1 MITFLV
7 AVIAV
12 VIGFIMGANAAKS
25 KIMHDIE
32 MGFLDAEMH
41 DAISWKIRE
50 IREIREIRAQ
60 EQEEQEQRDYQS
72 NGRSNRRTVDGAFHR
87 ME

>member
-50 IREIREIRAQ
+50 IREIRAQ

>member
-1 MITFLV
+1 MITAFLIG
-7 AVIAV
+7 ALAL

-32 MGFLDAEMH
+32 MGFLDEV
-41 DAISWKIRE
+41 DELIE
-50 IREIREIRAQ
+50 VYQREIRAQ
-60 EQEEQEQRDYQS
+60 KQEQRDY
-72 NGRSNRRTVDGAFHR
+72 RSNRSNGSNGRTVDGTFHH

>member
-41 DAISWKIRE
+41 DAISQKL
-50 IREIREIRAQ
+50 REIRAQ
-60 EQEEQEQRDYQS
+60 MQEQRDYQS
-72 NGRSNRRTVDGAFHR
+72 NGRTVDGTFHR

>member
-1 MITFLV
+1 MITAFLM
-7 AVIAV
+7 AALAT

-32 MGFLDAEMH
+32 IGFLDAEMH
-41 DAISWKIRE
+41 DAISRKIRE
-50 IREIREIRAQ
+50 IRAHQ
-60 EQEEQEQRDYQS
+60 QEQRDYQS
-72 NGRSNRRTVDGAFHR
+72 NGRTVDGAFHR

>member
-1 MITFLV
+1 MITAFLM
-7 AVIAV
+7 AALAT

-32 MGFLDAEMH
+32 MGARIPPIEEIEV
-41 DAISWKIRE
+41 AIQRK
-50 IREIREIRAQ
+50 IRAQ
-60 EQEEQEQRDYQS
+60 KQEQRDYQS
-72 NGRSNRRTVDGAFHR
+72 NGRTVNGTFHR

>member
-1 MITFLV
+1 MITAFLM
-7 AVIAV
+7 AALAT

-32 MGFLDAEMH
+32 MGFLDGEI
-41 DAISWKIRE
+41 DVAINRKTK
-50 IREIREIRAQ
+50 AQ
-60 EQEEQEQRDYQS
+60 KQEPRDYQR
-72 NGRSNRRTVDGAFHR
+72 NGRTVNGTFHR

>member
-1 MITFLV
+1 MITAFLM
-7 AVIAV
+7 AALAT

-32 MGFLDAEMH
+32 MGAMDGEIEV
-41 DAISWKIRE
+41 AIQRK
-50 IREIREIRAQ
+50 IRAQ
-60 EQEEQEQRDYQS
+60 KQEQRDYQS
-72 NGRSNRRTVDGAFHR
+72 NGRTVNGTFHR

>member
-7 AVIAV
+7 AAIAM

-41 DAISWKIRE
+41 DAISQKLRE
-50 IREIREIRAQ
+50 IREIREIIAQ
-60 EQEEQEQRDYQS
+60 KQEQRDYQS
-72 NGRSNRRTVDGAFHR
+72 NGRTVDGTFHR

>member
-1 MITFLV
+1 MITALLM
-7 AVIAV
+7 AALAL

-32 MGFLDAEMH
+32 MAFL
-41 DAISWKIRE
+41 
-50 IREIREIRAQ
+50 
-60 EQEEQEQRDYQS
+60 EQEQRDYQS
-72 NGRSNRRTVDGAFHR
+72 NRRTVNGTFHR

>member
-1 MITFLV
+1 MITAFLM
-7 AVIAV
+7 AALAL

-32 MGFLDAEMH
+32 MSFL
-41 DAISWKIRE
+41 
-50 IREIREIRAQ
+50 
-60 EQEEQEQRDYQS
+60 EQEQRDYQS
-72 NGRSNRRTVDGAFHR
+72 NWRTVNGTFHR

>member
-1 MITFLV
+1 MITAFLM
-7 AVIAV
+7 AAIAT

-32 MGFLDAEMH
+32 MGFMDEATVQ
-41 DAISWKIRE
+41 DAIKRSIK
-50 IREIREIRAQ
+50 ANPQ
-60 EQEEQEQRDYQS
+60 EWANHS
-72 NGRSNRRTVDGAFHR
+72 CTGRTVNGTFHR